1 MARKNEKKTEG
12 SFNDLFFDNGSESSE
27 GAQTLRLSEI
37 EPNKDQPRKSF
48 DKEALQQ
55 LADSITEHG
64 VIQPLIVRSMPDG
77 AYQIVAGERRWRAA
91 KMAGLS
97 EIPVV
102 IRDDLS
108 EEQAMQIAMIE
119 NLQRE
124 NLNPIEEALGYKE
137 LLDKYNITQDKLA
150 KALGKARSSITNS
163 LGLLNLPNAVQELL
177 RSGSLSAGH
186 CKALKKIKDEA
197 VMIELAHKASEGE
210 LSVRQVEAIAR
221 RAEKGELSVEKTEK
235 WSDPMSNYYREIEVG
250 MKHILGTAVKVKE
263 SKQGNVLQISFK
275 DADELKDIVAHFMD
289 E

>member
-1 MARKNEKKTEG
+1 MARKSEKKTEG
-12 SFNDLFFDNGSESSE
+12 SFSDLFFDNGSDSAE
-27 GAQTLRLSEI
+27 GASTLRLSEI
-37 EPNKDQPRKSF
+37 EPNKGQPRKQF

-55 LADSITEHG
+55 LADSISEHG
-64 VIQPLIVRSMPDG
+64 VIQPLIVRSMPNG
-77 AYQIVAGERRWRAA
+77 GYQIIAGERRWRAA

-102 IRDDLS
+102 IRDDLT

-137 LLDKYNITQDKLA
+137 LLDKYGITQDRLA

-163 LGLLNLPNAVQELL
+163 LGLLSMPNAVQELL
-177 RSGSLSAGH
+177 RSGRLSVGH
-186 CKALKKIKDEA
+186 CKALRKIKDEA
-197 VMIELAHKASEGE
+197 VMIELAHRTAEGE

-221 RAEKGELSVEKTEK
+221 REDKNADESKKVKKKLTYYTEVEVSLCE
-235 WSDPMSNYYREIEVG
+235 
-250 MKHILGTAVKVKE
+250 ILGTKVRINEGKNG
-263 SKQGNVLQISFK
+263 SVLQIKFK
-275 DADELKDIVAHFMD
+275 DKEELEAILAHFRD

>member
-12 SFNDLFFDNGSESSE
+12 SFNDLFFDNGSEN
-27 GAQTLRLSEI
+27 AQGTSTLRLSEV
-37 EPNKDQPRKSF
+37 EPNKDQPRKHF

-55 LADSITEHG
+55 LADSISEHG

-77 AYQIVAGERRWRAA
+77 SYQIVAGERRWRAA

-102 IRDDLS
+102 IRDDLT

-137 LLDKYNITQDKLA
+137 LLDKYSITQDKLA

-163 LGLLNLPNAVQELL
+163 LGLLAMPNAVQEMLKNGTL
-177 RSGSLSAGH
+177 TVGH

-197 VMIELAHKASEGE
+197 VMIELAHKITEGE

-221 RAEKGELSVEKTEK
+221 REGKEDAEKKTVKQKLTYYTEVEVSLGE
-235 WSDPMSNYYREIEVG
+235 
-250 MKHILGTAVKVKE
+250 ILGTKVKINE
-263 SKQGNVLQISFK
+263 GKKENVLQIRFK
-275 DADELKDIVAHFMD
+275 DKEELENILSRFQDD
-289 E
+289 

>member
-1 MARKNEKKTEG
+1 MARKSEKKTEG
-12 SFNDLFFDNGSESSE
+12 SFNDLFFDNGGDSTE
-27 GAQTLRLSEI
+27 GLATLRLSEV
-37 EPNKDQPRKSF
+37 EPNRGQPRKHF

-55 LADSITEHG
+55 LADSIGEHG
-64 VIQPLIVRSMPDG
+64 VIQPIIVRSMPDG
-77 AYQIVAGERRWRAA
+77 SYQIVAGERRWRAA

-102 IRDDLS
+102 VRDDLS
-108 EEQAMQIAMIE
+108 EEQTMQIAMIE

-137 LLDKYNITQDKLA
+137 LLDKYSITQDKLA

-163 LGLLNLPNAVQELL
+163 LGLLSMPNAVQELL

-186 CKALKKIKDEA
+186 CKALRKIKDEA
-197 VMIELAHKASEGE
+197 LMIELAHKTAEGE

-221 RAEKGELSVEKTEK
+221 REGKSAEEGKKVKRKMTYYTEVEV
-235 WSDPMSNYYREIEVG
+235 SLG
-250 MKHILGTAVKVKE
+250 QILGSKVRINEGKN
-263 SKQGNVLQISFK
+263 GNVLQIPFK
-275 DADELKDIVAHFMD
+275 DKEELEAILAHFQD

>member
-1 MARKNEKKTEG
+1 MARKSEKKTEG
-12 SFNDLFFDNGSESSE
+12 SFNDLFFDNGSESAE

-37 EPNKDQPRKSF
+37 EPNKDQPRKHF

-55 LADSITEHG
+55 LADSIGEHG

-77 AYQIVAGERRWRAA
+77 SYRIVAGERRWRAA

-102 IRDDLS
+102 IRDDLTD
-108 EEQAMQIAMIE
+108 EDAMQIAMIE

-163 LGLLNLPNAVQELL
+163 LGLLTMPNAVQELL
-177 RSGSLSAGH
+177 RNGSLSAGH

-197 VMIELAHKASEGE
+197 VMIELAHKTAEGE

-221 RAEKGELSVEKTEK
+221 REGKEAAGESKRAKQKLTYYTEVEVSLCE
-235 WSDPMSNYYREIEVG
+235 
-250 MKHILGTAVKVKE
+250 ILGTKVKINE
-263 SKQGNVLQISFK
+263 GKSGNVLQIKFK
-275 DADELKDIVAHFMD
+275 DKEELEAILSHFQDE
-289 E
+289 

>member
-1 MARKNEKKTEG
+1 MARKSEKKTEG
-12 SFNDLFFDNGSESSE
+12 SFSDLFFDNGSDSAENTS
-27 GAQTLRLSEI
+27 TLRLSEI
-37 EPNKDQPRKSF
+37 EPNKGQPRKYF

-55 LADSITEHG
+55 LADSISEHG
-64 VIQPLIVRSMPDG
+64 VIQPLIVRSMPNG
-77 AYQIVAGERRWRAA
+77 GYQIIAGERRWRAA

-102 IRDDLS
+102 IRDDLT

-137 LLDKYNITQDKLA
+137 LLDKTGITQDRLA
-150 KALGKARSSITNS
+150 SALGKARSSITNS
-163 LGLLNLPNAVQELL
+163 LGLLTMPNAVQELL
-177 RSGSLSAGH
+177 RNGSLSVGH

-197 VMIELAHKASEGE
+197 VMIELAHKTAEGE

-221 RAEKGELSVEKTEK
+221 REDRATEESKKVKKKLTYYTEVEVSLCE
-235 WSDPMSNYYREIEVG
+235 
-250 MKHILGTAVKVKE
+250 ILGTKVKINE
-263 SKQGNVLQISFK
+263 GKSGNVLQIKFK
-275 DADELKDIVAHFMD
+275 DKEELEAILAHFQD

>member
-1 MARKNEKKTEG
+1 MARKSEKKTEG
-12 SFNDLFFDNGSESSE
+12 SFNDLFFDNGLSGDGTSM
-27 GAQTLRLSEI
+27 LRLSEI

-55 LADSITEHG
+55 LADSISEHG
-64 VIQPLIVRSMPDG
+64 VIQPLIVRSLPSG
-77 AYQIVAGERRWRAA
+77 SYQIISGERRWRAA

-102 IRDDLS
+102 VRDDIS

-137 LLDKYNITQDKLA
+137 LLDKYSITQDKLA
-150 KALGKARSSITNS
+150 KALGKARSSIANS

-177 RSGSLSAGH
+177 KNGELSAGH

-197 VMIELAHKASEGE
+197 VMIELAHKASSGE
-210 LSVRQVEAIAR
+210 LSVRQVEAIVR
-221 RAEKGELSVEKTEK
+221 RSEDESERAVKKIKQKLTYYTEVEASLGE
-235 WSDPMSNYYREIEVG
+235 
-250 MKHILGTAVKVKE
+250 ILGTKVKINE
-263 SKQGNVLQISFK
+263 GKNGNVLQIKFK
-275 DADELKDIVAHFMD
+275 DKDELENILARFQD

>member
-1 MARKNEKKTEG
+1 MARKSEKKTEG
-12 SFNDLFFDNGSESSE
+12 SFSDLFFDNGSDSAESTS
-27 GAQTLRLSEI
+27 TLRLSEI
-37 EPNKDQPRKSF
+37 EPNKGQPRKYF

-55 LADSITEHG
+55 LADSISEHG
-64 VIQPLIVRSMPDG
+64 VIQPLIVRSMPNG
-77 AYQIVAGERRWRAA
+77 GYQIIAGERRWRAA

-102 IRDDLS
+102 IRDDLT

-137 LLDKYNITQDKLA
+137 LLDKTGITQDRLA

-163 LGLLNLPNAVQELL
+163 LGLLTMPNAVQELL
-177 RSGSLSAGH
+177 RNGSLSVGH

-197 VMIELAHKASEGE
+197 VMIELAHKTAEGE

-221 RAEKGELSVEKTEK
+221 REDRAAEESRKVKKKLTYYTEVEVSLCE
-235 WSDPMSNYYREIEVG
+235 
-250 MKHILGTAVKVKE
+250 ILGTKVKINE
-263 SKQGNVLQISFK
+263 GKSGNVLQIKFK
-275 DADELKDIVAHFMD
+275 DKDELEAILAHFQD

>member
-1 MARKNEKKTEG
+1 MARKSEKKTEG
-12 SFNDLFFDNGSESSE
+12 SFSDLFFDNGSDSSE
-27 GAQTLRLSEI
+27 GSSTLRISEI
-37 EPNKDQPRKSF
+37 EPNKGQPRKQF

-55 LADSITEHG
+55 LADSISEHG
-64 VIQPLIVRSMPDG
+64 VIQPLIVRSMPSG
-77 AYQIVAGERRWRAA
+77 GYQIIAGERRWRAA

-102 IRDDLS
+102 IRDDLT

-137 LLDKYNITQDKLA
+137 LLDKYGITQDRLA

-163 LGLLNLPNAVQELL
+163 LGLLTMPNAVQELL
-177 RSGSLSAGH
+177 RNGSLSVGH

-197 VMIELAHKASEGE
+197 VMIELAHKTAEGE

-221 RAEKGELSVEKTEK
+221 REDKNAEESKKVKKKLTYYTEVEVSLCE
-235 WSDPMSNYYREIEVG
+235 
-250 MKHILGTAVKVKE
+250 ILGTKVKINE
-263 SKQGNVLQISFK
+263 GKNGNVLQIKFRDK
-275 DADELKDIVAHFMD
+275 EELEAILAHFQD